1 MSRVTDKNSM
11 KKLFL
16 ALFSVVPLICFGQV
30 VGNHGGGVDI
40 LLNNGSSAIGQEQW
54 LCLIKSTKTKKLESD
69 FLKLWNRKYETE
81 QDTFNLIDSILLGVT
96 FKEFGHFIPTVRSPV
111 FICELPSQSDNFD
124 VQNRADH
131 EKELMLLKD
140 ILLSW
145 EQGKEGIKEN
155 NICDKN
161 FSSRNKRLED
171 LKKVIELYERKP

>member
-1 MSRVTDKNSM
+1 M

-16 ALFSVVPLICFGQV
+16 ALLAMAPMICFGQV

-54 LCLIKSTKTKKLESD
+54 LCLIKSTKAKKLESD
-69 FLKLWNRKYETE
+69 FLKLWNMKYETE
-81 QDTFNLIDSILLGVT
+81 EDTFNLIDSILLSVT
-96 FKEFGHFIPTVRSPV
+96 LRQFGQFIPTVRSPV
-111 FICELPSQSDNFD
+111 FICDSPMENDNFD
-124 VQNRADH
+124 LLKRADH
-131 EKELMLLKD
+131 EKELMLLKE

-155 NICDKN
+155 NICDIN
-161 FSSRNKRLED
+161 FSPRLKRVDD